1 MCGAREQ
8 KLVMW
13 VDWDWSV
20 MAQTYPF
27 LLTTSSFASCRQM
40 LLRVPIHRVNI
51 LADLLRHQSR
61 AHHDCDC
68 WKSDVVVVDGVRW
81 MQIECGA

>member
-8 KLVMW
+8 ILVMR
-13 VDWDWSV
+13 VDWGWRG

-40 LLRVPIHRVNI
+40 LLRVPSHNVNV
-51 LADLLRHQSR
+51 LAGSLRHQSS
-61 AHHDCDC
+61 AYHDCGC
-68 WKSDVVVVDGVRW
+68 WKSDVVVVDGRW